1 IAIRVIKHIATNAH
15 TTWLRW
21 YTRPAPARR
30 RHNDIR
36 WEGQRRTGFGIVIIV
51 AAQAAPAQRRHHTQR
66 EYKNKNSFQSH
77 NESPLYSSHKLYRR
91 ERSRMSSPSLLD
103 VFASLNEGDDMRE
116 DVEEWMKTISF
127 SAFSATSAVSS
138 KDGNLSEFKI

>member
-1 IAIRVIKHIATNAH
+1 
-15 TTWLRW
+15 
-21 YTRPAPARR
+21 
-30 RHNDIR
+30 
-36 WEGQRRTGFGIVIIV
+36 
-51 AAQAAPAQRRHHTQR
+51 
-66 EYKNKNSFQSH
+66 
-77 NESPLYSSHKLYRR
+77 
-91 ERSRMSSPSLLD
+91 MSSPSLLD